1 MGLALPA
8 LLFLLLLHS
17 FEAPPRMMAK
27 LAEVIFLLPRPRPR
41 EPIIIDARGEERQKP
56 ALAAPPSTAPAEAPP
71 APVELPTYARPPSDQ
86 ALMSAFLRSVRCQAD
101 EFGRPAPWAHCN
113 GGRFLERREPPVPP
127 TAVPV
132 KREAQFAAEKARA
145 NTPGRVPCV
154 SMQSRTIGIGNM
166 GLGKEH
172 AVMVDP
178 LCALAELAR

>member
-1 MGLALPA
+1 MT
-8 LLFLLLLHS
+8 
-17 FEAPPRMMAK
+17 K
-27 LAEVIFLLPRPRPR
+27 LAEAIFLLPRPRPR
-41 EPIIIDARGEERQKP
+41 EPIIIDARGEQRQNP
-56 ALAAPPSTAPAEAPP
+56 APAASPSTGLTVTPS
-71 APVELPTYARPPSDQ
+71 APVELPAYAKPPSDQ
-86 ALMSAFLRSVRCQAD
+86 AVMAAFMRGVRCQPD

-113 GGRFLERREPPVPP
+113 GGIPVRREPPVPP
-127 TAVPV
+127 MAVPV